1 MDDWSG
7 LEAVAAAVGA
17 ATGIAGF
24 IAAGVANRRTKQANK
39 LAQAANDLA
48 AEALGKAREANE
60 IAEHANELS
69 EDANAIARAQAV
81 QQSDPAHIEW
91 RAKWD
96 EEASVA
102 RVTNHGRDVALDV
115 SVLVDPKKVGEVIR
129 ADGAVPRGGEIVV
142 PFPEV
147 PDQREKRRRT
157 TRERVAWARANGVL
171 MIPRTYG
178 RNVEFDVRWVSEAGK
193 PGQQTVKLHIS

>member
-1 MDDWSG
+1 MDSWSG
-7 LEAVAAAVGA
+7 LEAAAAAVGA
-17 ATGIAGF
+17 VAGIGGF
-24 IAAGVANRRTKQANK
+24 IAAGIANRRTKQANK

-81 QQSDPAHIEW
+81 QQGDPAHIEW

-96 EEASVA
+96 EDAAVA
-102 RVTNHGRDVALDV
+102 RITNHGRDLALNV
-115 SVLVDPKKVGEVIR
+115 SVLVNPKNVGEVIR
-129 ADGAVPRGGEIVV
+129 ADDAVPRGGEIVV

-147 PDQREKRRRT
+147 PKQRESY
-157 TRERVAWARANGVL
+157 ERHRVEGEARARVGGVI
-171 MIPRTYG
+171 MIFPAFE
-178 RNVEFDVRWVSEAGK
+178 RNIEFDVRWVSEAGK

>member
-1 MDDWSG
+1 MNDWSG
-7 LEAVAAAVGA
+7 IEAIAAAVGA
-17 ATGIAGF
+17 VAGVGGF
-24 IAAGVANRRTKQANK
+24 IAAGLANRRTKQANK

-48 AEALGKAREANE
+48 TEALGKAREANE

-96 EEASVA
+96 KEASVA
-102 RVTNHGRDVALDV
+102 RITNHGRDVALDV
-115 SVLVDPKKVGEVIR
+115 SVLVDPKNVGEVIR
-129 ADGAVPRGGEIVV
+129 ADDAVPRGGQIVV

-147 PDQREKRRRT
+147 PEQREKHKRIT
-157 TRERVAWARANGVL
+157 SERVASARANGVIV
-171 MIPRTYG
+171 IPRTFG
-178 RNVEFDVRWVSEAGK
+178 RDVELDVRWVSEAGK
-193 PGQQTVKLHIS
+193 PGQQIVKFHLS